1 MALKSRENVSFLQE
15 PMALIFVINSY
26 LNDSAFRAVKGMQSP
41 KQGMW
46 KGYNLSIEG
55 IRKGYF
61 FRGKWYKKG

>member
-1 MALKSRENVSFLQE
+1 
-15 PMALIFVINSY
+15 MALIFVINSY

-41 KQGMW
+41 KQGMR